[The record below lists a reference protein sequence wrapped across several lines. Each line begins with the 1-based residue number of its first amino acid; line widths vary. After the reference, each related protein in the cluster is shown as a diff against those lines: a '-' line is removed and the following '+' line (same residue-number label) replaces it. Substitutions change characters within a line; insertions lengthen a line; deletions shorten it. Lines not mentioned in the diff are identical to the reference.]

1 VQPLVE
7 RSGGLTR
14 GGAHCAPGLD
24 VAAGQVAMAVTGDT
38 IWLWSGNRV
47 AVSIDD
53 GQTWK

>member
-1 VQPLVE
+1 MLLA
-7 RSGGLTR
+7 SMSL
-14 GGAHCAPGLD
+14 
-24 VAAGQVAMAVTGDT
+24 AGQVAIDVTGGT